1 MLRPN
6 FVWLPV
12 LFGIMLVGGC
22 QGMGSQSA
30 STERPGQGTSASAS
44 NVSLDIGTAQFLAI
58 EGSAEIK
65 GKIFSLEI
73 ARTPEQQATGLMYR
87 KSLPEDRGMWFP
99 VATPRSVELW
109 MKQTKIPLDMIFVR
123 EGRVVKVIEKVEP
136 CQINPCETYPS
147 GEAVDGVLEVVGG
160 TIATLNI
167 KAGDRVILNQ
177 TEVLK

>member
-1 MLRPN
+1 MLRLN

-12 LFGIMLVGGC
+12 LFGIMLVSGC

-30 STERPGQGTSASAS
+30 STERPGQGASASAS
-44 NVSLDIGTAQFLAI
+44 NAPLDIGTAQFLAI
-58 EGSAEIK
+58 EGSAEIN
-65 GKIFSLEI
+65 GKTFSFEI

-87 KSLPEDRGMWFP
+87 KSLPKDRGMWFP

-123 EGRVVKVIEKVEP
+123 DGKVVKLIEKIEP

-147 GEAVDGVLEVVGG
+147 GEAVDGVLEVFGG
-160 TIATLNI
+160 TIAQLKI
-167 KAGDRVILNQ
+167 KVGDRVIIKSN
-177 TEVLK
+177 

>member
-1 MLRPN
+1 MLRPY

-30 STERPGQGTSASAS
+30 STERRGQGASAS
-44 NVSLDIGTAQFLAI
+44 DSNAPLDIGTAQFLAI
-58 EGSAEIK
+58 EGSAEIN
-65 GKIFSLEI
+65 GKTFSLEI
-73 ARTPEQQATGLMYR
+73 ARTTEQQATGLMYR
-87 KSLPEDRGMWFP
+87 KSLPTDRGMWFP

-109 MKQTKIPLDMIFVR
+109 MKQTKIPLDMIFVQD
-123 EGRVVKVIEKVEP
+123 GKVVKLIEKIEP

-160 TIATLNI
+160 TVAQLKI
-167 KAGDRVILNQ
+167 KVGDRVMI
-177 TEVLK
+177 K

>member
-30 STERPGQGTSASAS
+30 STESPGQRASAS
-44 NVSLDIGTAQFLAI
+44 HASLDIGTAQFLAI

-123 EGRVVKVIEKVEP
+123 EGRVVKVIEQVEP